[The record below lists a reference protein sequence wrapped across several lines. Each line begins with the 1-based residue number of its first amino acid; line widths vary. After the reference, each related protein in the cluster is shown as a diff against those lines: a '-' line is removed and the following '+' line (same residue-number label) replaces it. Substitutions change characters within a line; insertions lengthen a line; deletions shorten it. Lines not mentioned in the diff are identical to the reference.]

1 MVAKLTSIVVYL
13 TAFYNVVVVNCVSN
27 PQNWK
32 SCSDINAWLIPGI
45 QDGYNIITKPCFYC
59 DEQNAIQEIR
69 DMQTD

>member
-1 MVAKLTSIVVYL
+1 MVSNTITYL
-13 TAFYNVVVVNCVSN
+13 TAFFQVVVINCMN
-27 PQNWK
+27 PTNWK

>member
-1 MVAKLTSIVVYL
+1 MISNTITYL
-13 TAFYNVVVVNCVSN
+13 TAFFQVVVINCMN
-27 PQNWK
+27 PTNWK